1 MEEDEIIQIDT
12 VLKYE
17 DGGVKVKRMITN
29 GIPAKLLFDM
39 IEALNKTIKRYY
51 EDAYE
56 NI

>member
-17 DGGVKVKRMITN
+17 NGEVKVKRMITN
-29 GIPAKLLFDM
+29 GVPAKLLFDM
-39 IEALNKTIKRYY
+39 IEALNKTIKKYY
-51 EDAYE
+51 EDTHE